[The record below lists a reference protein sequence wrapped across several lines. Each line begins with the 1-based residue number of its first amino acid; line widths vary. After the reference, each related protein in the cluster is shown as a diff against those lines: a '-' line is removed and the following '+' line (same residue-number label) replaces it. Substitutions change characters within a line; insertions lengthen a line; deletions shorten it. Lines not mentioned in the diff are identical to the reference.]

1 MSEYNGHK
9 NRNYWNVALW
19 LNGDEH
25 LYRLVCACIGN
36 TRNRTEAIDTLMGRL
51 PIQTPDGTKYTK
63 RNVRAALKIK
73 GYLQGEK

>member
-19 LNGDEH
+19 LHNDEP

-36 TRNRTEAIDTLMGRL
+36 TGNRTEAIDTLMGHL
-51 PIQTPDGTKYTK
+51 PIKTPDGAKYTK
-63 RNVRAALKIK
+63 RNLRAALVDWR
-73 GYLQGEK
+73 